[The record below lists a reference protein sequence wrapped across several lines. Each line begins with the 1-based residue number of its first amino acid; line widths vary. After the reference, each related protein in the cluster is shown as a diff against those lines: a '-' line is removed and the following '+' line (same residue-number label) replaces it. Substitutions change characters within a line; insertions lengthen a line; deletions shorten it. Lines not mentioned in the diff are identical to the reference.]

1 MTSVFQISLTKIQYA
16 FLFTLVCAKRTTHI
30 TLFHFITLKNLLRVT
45 QTTKLQDVTF
55 YQASCFIVSLRYKY
69 FFFSLRNR
77 YFFVS
82 LSTDISSSFLGTDI
96 SSSLLGKNISSSFL
110 GTDISSSLLGT
121 NTYSSLLGANISS
134 SLLGKNISP
143 SLLGKNIFLITTLSN
158 TLGGNF
164 FLLGYNAVLKGNQN
178 PTFRSKAVFSS
189 LRLDALQQ
197 S

>member
-55 YQASCFIVSLRYKY
+55 YQASCFIV
-69 FFFSLRNR
+69 SLRNR